1 MSDRIFLSLSALAA
15 IFMIALALVY
25 PQGLGKRSPAPFGHV
40 PVYEEHA
47 AAAKAGKAKPA
58 RPAQA
63 GLRGPL

>member
-15 IFMIALALVY
+15 IGMIALALVY

-40 PVYEEHA
+40 PVYEAQA